1 MRDLVFSIR
10 LTEKERQAINEAARE
25 CELGPSTWAR
35 LVLLGALGQGQ
46 LGEHVKTAKAIAAGR
61 CQR

>member
-10 LTEKERQAINEAARE
+10 LTERERQAINEAAQD

-46 LGEHVKTAKAIAAGR
+46 LGEHVKTAKVIAARR
-61 CQR
+61 CLR

>member
-10 LTEKERQAINEAARE
+10 LTEKERQAINEAAQD

-35 LVLLGALGQGQ
+35 LVLLGAIDAGHLY
-46 LGEHVKTAKAIAAGR
+46 EHTKTAKVIAARR

>member
-10 LTEKERQAINEAARE
+10 LTEKERQAINEAATQ

-46 LGEHVKTAKAIAAGR
+46 LGEHVRTAKAIVAGR
-61 CQR
+61 CLR